1 MKRVSASLL
10 PPITLETGGAP
21 IYLQLSEWFRHAIA
35 EGRLRPGQRVPS
47 TRALAGELEV
57 SRLPVLSAYE
67 QLHAEGYLETFIGAG
82 TCVAASIPHEA
93 PIPARGKT
101 GRTVPAATLPSAT
114 RKTAARAAAMASP
127 VQTWLESQGAF
138 RVGVPALDRFPQ
150 GIWSRLVSRHARHSG
165 IDALVYGDPMG
176 HAPLR
181 EAVAEYLATVRAVR
195 CDASQVLI
203 TTGAQH
209 GLQIC
214 AHALLDAGDGAWL
227 EEPGYPG
234 AHQALAAVGA
244 VPVLVPVDQ
253 EGLIVAEGIRRGPT
267 ARVAHVTP
275 SHQFPLGAP
284 LGAARRI
291 ELLQWASRTGSW
303 IVEDDY
309 DSEYRFGGKAIASL
323 QGLDADARVIYV
335 GTFSKVMFPAL
346 RLGYLVVPKDLLPAF
361 RACRDA
367 LDTCSPMLPQRAMH
381 DFIRE
386 GHFAR
391 HIRRM
396 RMLYATRR
404 AALLEAIRRQMPDD
418 LLVVGAEAGMQLTAL
433 LPAGVDDVAVSH
445 AAARAGVSVRPLSQ
459 CYRGKAR
466 RNGLILGYGSVDASA
481 IDTGIRRLKRALT
494 QAREWPRHAAGV

>member
-1 MKRVSASLL
+1 MNRVPASLL
-10 PPITLETGGAP
+10 PPITLEIGGTP

-47 TRALAGELEV
+47 TRALAGELKV

-67 QLHAEGYLETFIGAG
+67 QLHAEGYLETFTGAG
-82 TCVAASIPHEA
+82 TCVAASIPREA
-93 PIPARGKT
+93 PTVPHGKT
-101 GRTVPAATLPSAT
+101 RRTVPAAA
-114 RKTAARAAAMASP
+114 RRTAARAAAMASP

-138 RVGVPALDRFPQ
+138 RVGVPALDHFPH
-150 GIWSRLVSRHARHSG
+150 GIWSRLVSRHARHAG
-165 IDALVYGDPMG
+165 IGALVYGDPMG

-181 EAVAEYLATVRAVR
+181 EAIAEYLATVRAVR
-195 CDASQVLI
+195 CDASQILI

-214 AHALLDAGDGAWL
+214 AHALLDAGDSAWV

-234 AHQALAAVGA
+234 AHQAIATVGA

-291 ELLQWASRTGSW
+291 ELLQWASRAGSW
-303 IVEDDY
+303 VVEDDY

-396 RMLYATRR
+396 RMLYAARR
-404 AALLEAIRRQMPDD
+404 AALLEAIRRQTPDD

-433 LPAGVDDVAVSH
+433 LPAGANDVELSH

-459 CYRGKAR
+459 CYRGETR
-466 RNGLILGYGSVDASA
+466 RNGLILGYGSVDANT

-494 QAREWPRHAAGV
+494 QARD